1 VIDLRK
7 LRENPDQF
15 LARLNLRGDYS
26 APIGQILTLD
36 QQQRQIEVERS
47 QLQARSNEIGKL
59 VGQKIKSVGKDDPEV
74 QALRDEGN
82 QIKAQLG
89 ELEPQEKAIKAELE
103 ALALTIPNLPD
114 PATPVGKTEDDN
126 VEIKRWGDVIQR
138 AGIQKQ

>member
-1 VIDLRK
+1 VIDLRQ

-59 VGQKIKSVGKDDPEV
+59 VGQKIKSAGKDDPAV

-82 QIKAQLG
+82 QI
-89 ELEPQEKAIKAELE
+89 
-103 ALALTIPNLPD
+103 
-114 PATPVGKTEDDN
+114 
-126 VEIKRWGDVIQR
+126 
-138 AGIQKQ
+138 